1 MSVSNATQSQSSTQS
16 GATMQYSIS
25 ENPRFKGA
33 FIAHTPQGD
42 IECANIHTAL
52 SYIPNTRQ
60 YREAQATGCFKATPS
75 KPTIEVAGYCSPS
88 GQYYAVVQFG
98 DFDVRI
104 DCHNVH
110 TLRGW
115 IKDGV
120 TAFHLCEAFQDPT
133 NIRPRGGWLG

>member
-1 MSVSNATQSQSSTQS
+1 MTQYATSFCKRLKQGTH
-16 GATMQYSIS
+16 MQYFIS

-33 FIAHTPQGD
+33 FIAHTPEGD

-60 YREAQATGCFKATPS
+60 YRQAQAIRPFKATPT
-75 KPTIEVAGYCSPS
+75 KPTIECAGYCSPS
-88 GQYYAVVQFG
+88 GQYYAVVEFG

-110 TLRGW
+110 TLRSW
-115 IKDGV
+115 MREGV
-120 TAFHLCEAFQDPT
+120 VEWHLMEAFKDRT
-133 NIRPRGGWLG
+133 NIRPRGGWNG

>member
-1 MSVSNATQSQSSTQS
+1 MTQYATSFCKRLKQGTH
-16 GATMQYSIS
+16 MQYFIS

-60 YREAQATGCFKATPS
+60 YRQAQATRPFKATPT
-75 KPTIEVAGYCSPS
+75 KPTIECAGYCSPS
-88 GQYYAVVQFG
+88 GQYYAVVEFG

-110 TLRGW
+110 TLRTW
-115 IKDGV
+115 MRDGV

-133 NIRPRGGWLG
+133 NIRTRGGWLG

>member
-1 MSVSNATQSQSSTQS
+1 MTHSATSTETSIQS
-16 GATMQYSIS
+16 GATMKYSIS
-25 ENPRFKGA
+25 ENPRFQGA

-60 YREAQATGCFKATPS
+60 YRQAQAIRPFKATPT
-75 KPTIEVAGYCSPS
+75 KPTIEVAGYCSPT
-88 GQYYAVVQFG
+88 GQYYAVVEFG

-104 DCHNVH
+104 DCHIVH

-115 IKDGV
+115 MKDGV
-120 TAFHLCEAFQDPT
+120 TGWHLCEAFQDAT
-133 NIRPRGGWLG
+133 NIRPRGGWVG

>member
-1 MSVSNATQSQSSTQS
+1 MTQYATSFCKRLKQGTH
-16 GATMQYSIS
+16 MEYFIS

-33 FIAHTPQGD
+33 FIAHTPQCD

-60 YREAQATGCFKATPS
+60 YRQAQAIRPFKATPT
-75 KPTIEVAGYCSPS
+75 KPTIECAGYCSPS
-88 GQYYAVVQFG
+88 GQYYAVVEFG

-110 TLRGW
+110 TLRTW
-115 IKDGV
+115 MRDGV

-133 NIRPRGGWLG
+133 NIRTRGGWLG

>member
-1 MSVSNATQSQSSTQS
+1 MTQYATSFCKRLKQGTH
-16 GATMQYSIS
+16 MQYFIS

-33 FIAHTPQGD
+33 FIAHTPEGD

-60 YREAQATGCFKATPS
+60 YRQAQAIRPFKATPT
-75 KPTIEVAGYCSPS
+75 KPTIECAGYCSPS
-88 GQYYAVVQFG
+88 GQYYAVVEFG

-110 TLRGW
+110 TLRTW
-115 IKDGV
+115 MRDGV

-133 NIRPRGGWLG
+133 NLRTRGGWLG

>member
-1 MSVSNATQSQSSTQS
+1 MTHYATSFCKRLKQGTH
-16 GATMQYSIS
+16 MQYFIS

-33 FIAHTPQGD
+33 FIAHTPEGD

-52 SYIPNTRQ
+52 SYIPDTRQ
-60 YREAQATGCFKATPS
+60 YRQAQAIRPFKATPT
-75 KPTIEVAGYCSPS
+75 KPAIEVSGYCSPS

-115 IKDGV
+115 MRDGV

-133 NIRPRGGWLG
+133 NIRNRGGWLG